1 MTNWSGIVS
10 LIADLAVLLAGI
22 RVLAMCWEA
31 PKRES
36 LPLVVTK
43 DDLQRYN
50 GVLNVRQVF
59 LLFFG
64 TFLIIV
70 AVGRLDY

>member
-1 MTNWSGIVS
+1 MTDWSGTLS
-10 LIADLAVLLAGI
+10 LIADLAVLLGGI
-22 RVLAMCWEA
+22 RVLAMGWEA

-59 LLFFG
+59 LFFFG
-64 TFLIIV
+64 MVLIIV
-70 AVGRLDY
+70 AVSRLGH

>member
-1 MTNWSGIVS
+1 MTDWSGILT

-22 RVLAMCWEA
+22 RVLAMGSEA

-43 DDLQRYN
+43 DDLQRHN
-50 GVLNVRQVF
+50 GVLNIRQVF
-59 LLFFG
+59 LFFFG
-64 TFLIIV
+64 TILIIV
-70 AVGRLDY
+70 AVSRLGH